1 MVLLSRKL
9 HTKDNVP
16 KPFSI
21 SITKRNCARVRNKV
35 ETSIILNTT
44 ITQDNIEEGQGR
56 KTKAPLKYKSGNSLL
71 KTFKDCHRKSSSN
84 CSSAFIKQSLILFLL
99 VRTN

>member
-21 SITKRNCARVRNKV
+21 SITKRNYARVRNKI

-56 KTKAPLKYKSGNSLL
+56 KSPSKYKSGNSLW
-71 KTFKDCHRKSSSN
+71 KTFKDCHRKSRSN
-84 CSSAFIKQSLILFLL
+84 CSSTFIKQSLILFLL